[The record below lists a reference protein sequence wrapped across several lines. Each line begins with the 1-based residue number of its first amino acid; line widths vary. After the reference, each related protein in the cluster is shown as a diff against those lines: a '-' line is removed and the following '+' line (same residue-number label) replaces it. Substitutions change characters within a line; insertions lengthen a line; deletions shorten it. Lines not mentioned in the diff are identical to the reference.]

1 MTLTEPTPLTAPSP
15 HVPERDG
22 RREPEPFG
30 PGSILWDDLGM
41 YLSAV
46 AGNSAFI
53 LQSMHPAIGTV
64 VDRLSSF
71 RADPVGRALRSF
83 ASVQTWVYGG
93 QEAIAEGRRLREMHK
108 PLSAEDEN
116 GTRHHALSAEP
127 WAWVHLTGYYAAD
140 TVARRFSPEP
150 LTPERERRLFEEFM
164 NLGRILQ
171 VPERMLPATIAD
183 FWTYFDR
190 MVADTLVPHRVAL
203 EVLDR
208 MDKVPPTVPGAAAP
222 PAGPAEPDRRAP
234 GPLRH
239 RRHAPARR
247 PRQARAVMDGPG
259 RTRAA
264 RPGHGARPHGAAAAR
279 ARALH
284 AHRLPR
290 PPGRP
295 RPPALAGGPG
305 RTPPLIPAGEGRRS
319 SGSVGKWVVPHRV
332 ALASWIAVR
341 IIVDVTE
348 RSR

>member
-1 MTLTEPTPLTAPSP
+1 MTLTEPTPLTPSP
-15 HVPERDG
+15 GHVPEETG
-22 RREPEPFG
+22 RTAGQREPEPFG

-53 LQSMHPAIGTV
+53 LQAMHPAIGTV
-64 VDRLSSF
+64 VDQLSSF
-71 RADPVGRALRSF
+71 RADPVGRAMRSF

-93 QEAIAEGRRLREMHK
+93 EEAIAEGRRLRRMHK

-171 VPERMLPATIAD
+171 VPERMLPATVAD

-208 MDKVPPTVPGAAAP
+208 MDKVPPTVPARLRPLLAPLSLTGGRLARFVTVGTLPPGARDKLGLSWTARD
-222 PAGPAEPDRRAP
+222 ERR
-234 GPLRH
+234 LRVL
-239 RRHAPARR
+239 AT
-247 PRQARAVMDGPG
+247 VLG
-259 RTRAA
+259 RTAPLLPERVRYMPIAYRA
-264 RPGHGARPHGAAAAR
+264 RQAAR
-279 ARALH
+279 A
-284 AHRLPR
+284 HRR
-290 PPGRP
+290 WQE
-295 RPPALAGGPG
+295 ALAG
-305 RTPPLIPAGEGRRS
+305 RPL
-319 SGSVGKWVVPHRV
+319 
-332 ALASWIAVR
+332 
-341 IIVDVTE
+341 
-348 RSR
+348 